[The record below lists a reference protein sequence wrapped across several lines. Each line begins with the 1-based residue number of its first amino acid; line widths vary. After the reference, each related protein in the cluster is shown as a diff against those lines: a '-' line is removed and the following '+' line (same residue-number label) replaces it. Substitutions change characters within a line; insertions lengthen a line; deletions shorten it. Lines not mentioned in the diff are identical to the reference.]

1 MWERKVWYC
10 KGIRVCTGLVGVRLG
25 LKSVELQNYT
35 AATDSHPSLHRI
47 IKHSF
52 RCWEELK
59 QSLRVS

>member
-10 KGIRVCTGLVGVRLG
+10 KGVRVWAGLVGVRLG
-25 LKSVELQNYT
+25 LKSVELQSYT
-35 AATDSHPSLHRI
+35 AAADSHPSLHQI

>member
-10 KGIRVCTGLVGVRLG
+10 KDVRVWAGFVGVRLG
-25 LKSVELQNYT
+25 LKSVELQSYT
-35 AATDSHPSLHRI
+35 AAADSHPSLHLI

-59 QSLRVS
+59 QSLRDS